1 MNKKFALPALGL
13 ISALL
18 LATAAYAQTQGNGDW
33 IYDVPEPG
41 TLALLG
47 AGVIGLIVRRRRQG

>member
-1 MNKKFALPALGL
+1 MNKYFALPALGL

-18 LATAAYAQTQGNGDW
+18 LTTAAYAGGDDGRW